1 MLSATNDLTANAD
14 YQAFLNMPVLDYDFL
29 PKVSHIPDHL
39 PIRLQSFILDKFK
52 KTMAGRTYMFPH
64 DPCMIYLGAVDED
77 GYARIRVPQCATA
90 AAPSKIL
97 SRFIYQHLV
106 EEVDPDLEVHHLCGQ
121 PSCINPRHLK
131 AMTHDLNI
139 AIGDPRYSQGTSPCQ
154 A

>member
-14 YQAFLNMPVLDYDFL
+14 YQSFLNMPVLDYDFL
-29 PKVSHIPDHL
+29 PKVPHIPDHL

-52 KTMAGRTYMFPH
+52 KTMAGRTYMFPS
-64 DPCMIYLGAVDED
+64 DPCMVYLGAIDED
-77 GYARIRVPQCATA
+77 GYARIRVPRCATA
-90 AAPSKIL
+90 AAPSQIL

-131 AMTHDLNI
+131 AMTHDLNVS
-139 AIGDPRYSQGTSPCQ
+139 IGDPRYSQGASPCQ